1 MFKINNKN
9 TRMTSRRRSGIFI
22 VNIDY
27 ISHLFSTVS
36 GVEFE
41 QVNVSRVVSKIKLL
55 STTVVSSTTNLI
67 MS

>member
-1 MFKINNKN
+1 
-9 TRMTSRRRSGIFI
+9 MTSRRRSGIFI